1 MVKIALVSW
10 TENVGLTLIRR
21 DLNSMVLRGPENNL
35 LEYDILQ
42 VFPFTSE
49 TKRMGIIIK
58 DKQTNEIIF
67 YLKGADTVM
76 QPIVQ
81 YNDWLN
87 EEVIYIILNYCLK
100 IK

>member
-87 EEVIYIILNYCLK
+87 EEVIYIILYYCLK

>member
-1 MVKIALVSW
+1 MLKIALVSW

-49 TKRMGIIIK
+49 TKQFFTVKNVGIRGI
-58 DKQTNEIIF
+58 QTTSRRR
-67 YLKGADTVM
+67 AH
-76 QPIVQ
+76 
-81 YNDWLN
+81 
-87 EEVIYIILNYCLK
+87 
-100 IK
+100 